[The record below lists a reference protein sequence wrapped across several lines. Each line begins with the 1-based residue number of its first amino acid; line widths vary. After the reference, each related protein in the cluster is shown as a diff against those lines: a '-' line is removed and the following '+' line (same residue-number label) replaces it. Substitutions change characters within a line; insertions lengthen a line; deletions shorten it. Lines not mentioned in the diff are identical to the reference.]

1 MSLLDCGL
9 LLCKALKVTYTSHI
23 WKLKIKWLWKH
34 VSVAAFSLWMLSE
47 ILLHVEG
54 GGSVRATPCHL
65 MGKPHVTMQR
75 GVEPCLLP
83 ALYSF
88 PLRSNAICALTLLLW
103 VCLLPQNVPRIDV
116 AWTCQG
122 NRCRNSFAVS
132 LLQSP
137 HHCALGHGTWK
148 QSYQNKPFSY
158 KLQVLKIHVIIVLSG
173 SKCAY
178 DAEREQ
184 IGLCLK
190 QALPFS

>member
-1 MSLLDCGL
+1 MKTRFSSSLLSLDAFWNPPPCRRWWKRWSNSMPSHGEAT
-9 LLCKALKVTYTSHI
+9 CHHAARSRALSSACPV
-23 WKLKIKWLWKH
+23 
-34 VSVAAFSLWMLSE
+34 
-47 ILLHVEG
+47 
-54 GGSVRATPCHL
+54 
-65 MGKPHVTMQR
+65 
-75 GVEPCLLP
+75 LLP
-83 ALYSF
+83 PEEQCNLCSYIAALSVSA
-88 PLRSNAICALTLLLW
+88 PPKHAPHWC
-103 VCLLPQNVPRIDV
+103 CMDVP
-116 AWTCQG
+116 G

-184 IGLCLK
+184 IGLRLK